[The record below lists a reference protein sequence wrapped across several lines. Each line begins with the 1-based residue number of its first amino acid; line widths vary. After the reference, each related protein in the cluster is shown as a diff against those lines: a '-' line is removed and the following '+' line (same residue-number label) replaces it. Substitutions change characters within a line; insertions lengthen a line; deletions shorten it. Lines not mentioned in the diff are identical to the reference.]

1 MRDYLETVTRRVV
14 VYDGGMGA
22 TLEQFDLTQ
31 EDYGG
36 LQGKCHEALVL
47 NRPDVIEGVH
57 ASMLDAGAEVVE
69 TDTFQGS
76 RLKLEEWGL
85 ADYTVEVNTKAA
97 EIARRA
103 AGEHRFVAGSIG
115 PTGYLPAS
123 DDSTL
128 GQIRFGELV
137 EVFAEQAAGLV
148 DGGADLIIIETA
160 QDILEVKAA
169 VFGARE
175 AFKSTGRTLP
185 IHTSVSLLPNG
196 GKMLLGTDISAVL
209 CTLEALRVD
218 VIGLNCSTGPE
229 DMRDAIRF
237 LGEFCSVPV
246 ACIPNAGLPLQGPD
260 GETIF
265 PEQPGPL
272 ADALAEFV
280 ERYGVGV
287 VGGCCGTTPEH
298 IRAIVERVRPAGGDT
313 ARGANGDTAPRTTAA
328 GAALPTRAAP
338 PSAGGGAKGSTTLP
352 TRAVAP
358 RPAPRPPH
366 LSSMIAATPLVQEP
380 HPTMVGERVN
390 SQGSRKAKQLLLADD
405 YDGLV
410 QIAEDQVTGGAH
422 VLDTC
427 VALTERSD
435 EDEQMRQV
443 VKRISLTQPAPIQVD
458 STEPEVIETA
468 LEQIP
473 GRAIVNSVNLEA
485 GRDKLDRVVPL
496 ALAHG
501 AALIAL
507 TIDEVGMAKT
517 AQRKVE
523 IAERIRDLCCE
534 EHGLDPELLI
544 FDCLTFTLTTGDEEW
559 RPSAVETIEGIRR
572 IKAEIPHVKT
582 SLGVSNVSFGVSP
595 GARAVL
601 NSVFLHH
608 CVQAGLDLAMVNPN
622 HITPYSEISHEE
634 RKLADDL
641 VFNRSEDALQH
652 FIEHFESK
660 GETEAQTTANPTEGM
675 EPEEALHF
683 HILRRRKEGVEDWID
698 LSVEKIGAVP
708 TLNEVLLPAMKE
720 VGDKFGAGELILP
733 FVLQSAEVMKR
744 AVAQLEKYLDKI
756 EGYTKGTVVLAT
768 VFGDVHDIGK
778 SLVNTILTNNGYTVI
793 DLGKQVPIQTI
804 LDAAQEHEATAI
816 GLSALLV
823 STSKQMPACIQE
835 LHAKGL
841 QYPVLIGGAAI
852 NRAFSF
858 RALYPGGKDSTEP
871 YAPGVFYCKDAFEG
885 LSVMDQL
892 IDEQAHTALLEKLRA
907 GATAFREKGEEP
919 VEQGDLTD
927 SSVRSPARTDAP
939 VPTPPYWGVREIPV
953 DLNAV
958 YSHLD
963 THVLFKLHWGGKGVK
978 GEAWRELVEEN
989 FRPRLERMW
998 AEANGRLAGERPEE
1012 HANGRTGAS
1021 SKDAEETQAHAP
1033 YLHPRALLGF
1043 FPCYAAGNDIVVLDP
1058 EDRATE
1064 LTRFVC
1070 PRQPKGDRICL
1081 ADFFRSG
1088 VKVEGEGAKAGA
1100 AGAAAAAGSS
1110 SYLPPAE
1117 LDVIAVQAVT
1127 VGSEVTELM
1136 AKLEAEGEFAEQ
1148 LFVHGLGVQTAEGL
1162 AEWLH
1167 HEARAMLSI
1176 PATQGRRYS
1185 WGYPAVPEQSE
1196 HLKVEK
1202 LLDLGQIGMK
1212 ITDGYAPEPEQSTL
1226 ALVAHHPQAIYFGTR
1241 QGRLLPDG
1249 SPDDLI
1255 KGSYRDPSL
1264 AGFDGVRELADED
1277 PPDGV
1282 VEGEDEP
1289 ALAG

>member
-1 MRDYLETVTRRVV
+1 MSARDYLQAVSERVV

-22 TLEQFDLTQ
+22 TLEQFDLTS

-36 LQGKCHEALVL
+36 LAGKCHEALVL

-57 ASMLDAGAEVVE
+57 GSMLDAGAQVVE
-69 TDTFQGS
+69 TDTFQAS
-76 RLKLEEWGL
+76 RLKLDEWGL
-85 ADYTVEVNTKAA
+85 ADYTVEINTKAA
-97 EIARRA
+97 EIARKA
-103 AGEHRFVAGSIG
+103 AGEDRFVAGSIG
-115 PTGYLPAS
+115 PTGFLPAS
-123 DDSTL
+123 EDPSL
-128 GQIRFGELV
+128 GQIRFAELV
-137 EVFAEQAAGLV
+137 EVFAEQAGGLI
-148 DGGADLIIIETA
+148 DGGADLLIVETA

-169 VFGARE
+169 IFGARE
-175 AFKSTGRTLP
+175 AFAASGRTLP

-196 GKMLLGTDISAVL
+196 GKMLLGTDISSL
-209 CTLEALRVD
+209 LTTLEALRVD
-218 VIGLNCSTGPE
+218 VIGLKCSTGPE

-237 LGEFCSVPV
+237 LGEFCAVPV

-265 PEQPGPL
+265 PEQPEPL
-272 ADALAEFV
+272 AEALKEFV

-298 IRAIVERVRPAGGDT
+298 IAAIAQRVAGRP
-313 ARGANGDTAPRTTAA
+313 
-328 GAALPTRAAP
+328 
-338 PSAGGGAKGSTTLP
+338 
-352 TRAVAP
+352 VAP

-366 LSSMIAATPLVQEP
+366 LSSMIAATPLTQEP
-380 HPTMVGERVN
+380 APTMVGERVN
-390 SQGSRKAKQLLLADD
+390 SQGSRKAKELLLADD

-422 VLDTC
+422 VLDVC
-427 VALTERSD
+427 VALTERAD
-435 EDEQMRQV
+435 EDEQMRLL
-443 VKRISLTQPAPIQVD
+443 VKKISLTQPSPIQVD
-458 STEPEVIETA
+458 STEPEVIERA

-485 GRDKLDRVVPL
+485 GRDKLDRVVPV
-496 ALAHG
+496 AQAHG

-523 IAERIRDLCCE
+523 IAKRIRDLCCD

-559 RPSAVETIEGIRR
+559 RPSAVETIAG
-572 IKAEIPHVKT
+572 IKAIKEQIPSVKT

-608 CVQAGLDLAMVNPN
+608 CVDAGLDLAMVNPN
-622 HITPYSEISHEE
+622 HITPYGEISEQE
-634 RKLADDL
+634 RELADDL
-641 VFNRSEDALQH
+641 VFDRREDALER
-652 FIEHFESK
+652 FITHFESK
-660 GETEAQTTANPTEGM
+660 GESDEAQGAADPTEGM

-683 HILRRRKEGVEDWID
+683 HILRRRKDGVEAQID
-698 LSVEKIGAVP
+698 ASVQKIGAVP

-744 AVAQLEKYLDKI
+744 AVAQLENYLDKI

-804 LDAAQEHEATAI
+804 VDAAQEHEATAI

-823 STSKQMPACIQE
+823 STSKQMPACIAE
-835 LHAKGL
+835 LHAKSL
-841 QYPVLIGGAAI
+841 DYPVLIGGAAI
-852 NRAFSF
+852 NRAFSY
-858 RALYPGGKDSTEP
+858 RALYPGGKESEEV
-871 YAPGVFYCKDAFEG
+871 YEPGVYYCKDAFEG

-892 IDEQAHTALLEKLRA
+892 IDEDARGALVEKLRT
-907 GATAFREKGEEP
+907 GAKAFREKGEEP
-919 VEQGDLTD
+919 EENLNYDD
-927 SSVRSPARTDAP
+927 DSVRSAARTDVP
-939 VPTPPYWGVREIPV
+939 VPTPPFWGAREIPV
-953 DLNAV
+953 DVDEL
-958 YSHLD
+958 YRHLD
-963 THVLFKLHWGGKGVK
+963 THVLFKLHWGGRGVK
-978 GEAWRELVEEN
+978 GQEWQKLLRED

-998 AEANGRLAGERPEE
+998 KEANGLPGAQGLDGAPARP
-1012 HANGRTGAS
+1012 
-1021 SKDAEETQAHAP
+1021 P

-1043 FPCYAAGNDIVVLDP
+1043 FPCYALGNEIVVLDP
-1058 EDRATE
+1058 RDRTTE
-1064 LTRFVC
+1064 LTRLRC

-1081 ADFFRSG
+1081 ADFFRPAID
-1088 VKVEGEGAKAGA
+1088 GA
-1100 AGAAAAAGSS
+1100 
-1110 SYLPPAE
+1110 PPPE
-1117 LDVIAVQAVT
+1117 LDVIALQAVT
-1127 VGSEVTELM
+1127 VGTEVTELM
-1136 AKLEAEGEFAEQ
+1136 AHLESEGQFAEQ

-1167 HEARAMLSI
+1167 YEVRDMLEI

-1185 WGYPAVPEQSE
+1185 WGYPAVPDQSE
-1196 HLKVEK
+1196 HLKVQE
-1202 LLDLGQIGMK
+1202 LLDLGQIGMT
-1212 ITDGYAPEPEQSTL
+1212 ITDGFAPDPEQSTL
-1226 ALVAHHPQAIYFGTR
+1226 ALVAHHPQAIYFGTK

-1255 KGSYRDPSL
+1255 RGSSRDPSL
-1264 AGFDGVRELADED
+1264 FGDAPALGDED
-1277 PPDGV
+1277 PPAGA
-1282 VEGEDEP
+1282 VEAEDEP
-1289 ALAG
+1289 ALAGDSA